1 MTPHAPHAAGATG
14 GRRRRAAANG
24 DAVFAAALV
33 AILVHGGVLIG
44 VEVLDLALPGMG
56 SSNSAA
62 AATLPPEELA
72 AAPDPSCDADA
83 ILRASARAAWCAT
96 PFVDDSGA
104 CLEDVEARLRTD
116 FVLCHIDSLEE
127 VPQIVHLSP
136 DAIEK
141 MAQIDPEPLLEPLT
155 PEEQQQF
162 EQKKQEV
169 AQAVP
174 PPPPPAAPPPPAL
187 QAQVI
192 ETPKPA
198 DEVAPDEARFLAEY
212 DMKADEQKVARGSR
226 FEEIADAPKPEE
238 LAAKKDPKPANQP
251 EPPEPEIGQKPDA
264 PPLPGALSMRAPGL
278 PDPGPETAKK
288 VAGDRAGAEQPGDGA
303 AAQRGDGA
311 ITSQERKPS
320 EVAPGENGG
329 GGGTPR
335 APNLR
340 PNDETLE
347 RLVGGGSVDHV
358 EDVDESDTNQFN
370 AKRWV
375 YASFFN
381 RLKRQV
387 AQNWDPATVW
397 RREDPEG
404 KHYGYKPRITQL
416 RISLDERG
424 RVTKVLVVGPSGVDA
439 LDDEAIRAF
448 KAAEPF
454 PNPPDAL
461 VDRDGFITFDFGFH
475 FSIEE
480 KKTTWKIT
488 RSM

>member
-174 PPPPPAAPPPPAL
+174 PPPPPAAPPS
-187 QAQVI
+187 
-192 ETPKPA
+192 
-198 DEVAPDEARFLAEY
+198 AR
-212 DMKADEQKVARGSR
+212 
-226 FEEIADAPKPEE
+226 
-238 LAAKKDPKPANQP
+238 AA
-251 EPPEPEIGQKPDA
+251 G
-264 PPLPGALSMRAPGL
+264 
-278 PDPGPETAKK
+278 
-288 VAGDRAGAEQPGDGA
+288 AGDRDAEA
-303 AAQRGDGA
+303 
-311 ITSQERKPS
+311 
-320 EVAPGENGG
+320 
-329 GGGTPR
+329 
-335 APNLR
+335 
-340 PNDETLE
+340 
-347 RLVGGGSVDHV
+347 
-358 EDVDESDTNQFN
+358 
-370 AKRWV
+370 
-375 YASFFN
+375 
-381 RLKRQV
+381 
-387 AQNWDPATVW
+387 
-397 RREDPEG
+397 RR
-404 KHYGYKPRITQL
+404 
-416 RISLDERG
+416 RG
-424 RVTKVLVVGPSGVDA
+424 RARRGA
-439 LDDEAIRAF
+439 LPRRI
-448 KAAEPF
+448 
-454 PNPPDAL
+454 
-461 VDRDGFITFDFGFH
+461 
-475 FSIEE
+475 
-480 KKTTWKIT
+480 
-488 RSM
+488 